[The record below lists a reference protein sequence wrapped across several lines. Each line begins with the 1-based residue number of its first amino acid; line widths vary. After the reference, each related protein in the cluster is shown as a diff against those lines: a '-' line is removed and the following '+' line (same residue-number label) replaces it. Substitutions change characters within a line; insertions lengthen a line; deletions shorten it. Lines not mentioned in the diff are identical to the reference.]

1 MDIRP
6 DTDTK
11 QNFIDIGVSFLSQI
25 KEKVC
30 IRTYIQTFRN
40 ENVQFL
46 INLYIVDIRKRVM
59 CIFSAMSM
67 ILVISLNRHFGHFPV
82 HF

>member
-11 QNFIDIGVSFLSQI
+11 QNLIDIGVSFLSQI

-46 INLYIVDIRKRVM
+46 INLYILDIRKRVM
-59 CIFSAMSM
+59 CIF
-67 ILVISLNRHFGHFPV
+67 
-82 HF
+82 

>member
-11 QNFIDIGVSFLSQI
+11 QNLIDIGVSFLSQI

-40 ENVQFL
+40 ENV
-46 INLYIVDIRKRVM
+46 
-59 CIFSAMSM
+59 
-67 ILVISLNRHFGHFPV
+67 
-82 HF
+82 